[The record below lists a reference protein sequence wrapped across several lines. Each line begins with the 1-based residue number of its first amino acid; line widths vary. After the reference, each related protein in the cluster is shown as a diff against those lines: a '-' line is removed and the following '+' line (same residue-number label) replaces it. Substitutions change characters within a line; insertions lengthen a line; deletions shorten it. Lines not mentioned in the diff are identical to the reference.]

1 MNFFFRTSLARI
13 YIFFTSPTRQPP
25 PPPPIS
31 FFNGPSLST
40 RQHTMAANEGV
51 TKVIAS
57 FYRVDLDVVFLGLS
71 YYLRPNI
78 APANFFWVFTLSW
91 PGFPETFRLLPQI
104 SVDIAKTSERC
115 RQCPQKKFRRRL
127 RSPKVILKTTIL
139 TCFNFVR
146 TQKKDTIKVII

>member
-1 MNFFFRTSLARI
+1 MSYTICCILPMFSNLHFSQGWTIRKVMGGGQFSSYRNLFSLSNSLYGFFFRPQHEYFLGLIGAHEFFFRISLARI
-13 YIFFTSPTRQPP
+13 YIFFYFAHPP
-25 PPPPIS
+25 PLPPTYK

-78 APANFFWVFTLSW
+78 VPANFFWVFTLS
-91 PGFPETFRLLPQI
+91 
-104 SVDIAKTSERC
+104 
-115 RQCPQKKFRRRL
+115 
-127 RSPKVILKTTIL
+127 
-139 TCFNFVR
+139 
-146 TQKKDTIKVII
+146 

>member
-1 MNFFFRTSLARI
+1 
-13 YIFFTSPTRQPP
+13 
-25 PPPPIS
+25 
-31 FFNGPSLST
+31 
-40 RQHTMAANEGV
+40 MAANEGV

-78 APANFFWVFTLSW
+78 APANFFWVFTFSW

-115 RQCPQKKFRRRL
+115 RQCPQKKV
-127 RSPKVILKTTIL
+127 SKTFAHSQSYFKDDN
-139 TCFNFVR
+139 FNML
-146 TQKKDTIKVII
+146 